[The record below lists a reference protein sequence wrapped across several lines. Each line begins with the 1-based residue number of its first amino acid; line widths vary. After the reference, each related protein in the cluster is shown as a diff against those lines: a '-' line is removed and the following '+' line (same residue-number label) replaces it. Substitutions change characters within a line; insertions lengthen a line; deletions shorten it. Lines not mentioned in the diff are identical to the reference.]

1 MGISIKRRDTV
12 EVIRRLAEAKHISLT
27 DAIHQAAE
35 RELEAIGVAPTR
47 AEQRTAEVADW
58 LRALDARPR
67 RDDRPWR
74 EIEAE
79 LYDKDGQP
87 R

>member
-35 RELEAIGVAPTR
+35 RELEALGVAPTR
-47 AEQRTAEVADW
+47 SEQRAAEVADW

-67 RDDRPWR
+67 RDQRSWR
-74 EIEAE
+74 EIEAD
-79 LYDKDGQP
+79 LYDKDGLH